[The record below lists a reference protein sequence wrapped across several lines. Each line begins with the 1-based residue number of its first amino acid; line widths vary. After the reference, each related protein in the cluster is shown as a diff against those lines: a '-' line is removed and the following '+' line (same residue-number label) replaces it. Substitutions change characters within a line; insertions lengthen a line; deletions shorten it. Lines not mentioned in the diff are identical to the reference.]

1 MFGRKRGA
9 GRSAGQRVSA
19 LLALG
24 PGCAGGGY
32 GACGTARLGHAKG
45 NPVVD
50 LVREPAN
57 RPRTKMDGVRE
68 PPLGHGSVEG
78 GLLETTAPE
87 YLVAADDLQRMLVD
101 CNGPRWTA
109 RLEGWRRAVILHG
122 KQARACRIWERSPRG
137 ERANFAAGL

>member
-57 RPRTKMDGVRE
+57 RPRTKMDGLGE
-68 PPLGHGSVEG
+68 PPLGNGSAEG
-78 GLLETTAPE
+78 GLLETTPPE
-87 YLVAADDLQRMLVD
+87 YVVAADDLQWHLVA
-101 CNGPRWTA
+101 CNVPRWTT
-109 RLEGWRRAVILHG
+109 RSEG
-122 KQARACRIWERSPRG
+122 
-137 ERANFAAGL
+137 